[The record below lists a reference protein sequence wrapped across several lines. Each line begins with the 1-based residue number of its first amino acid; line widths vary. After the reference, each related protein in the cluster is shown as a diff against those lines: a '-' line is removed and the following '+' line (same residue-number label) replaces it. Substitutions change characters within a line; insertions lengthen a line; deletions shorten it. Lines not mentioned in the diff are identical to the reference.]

1 MIDEHQHSKP
11 KRGHMQTQ
19 IIQRAKDLGFI
30 EVGFTRPERPRYFDA
45 FRSWILTHKN
55 AGLSWLERNMEIR
68 EDPSLLLPECRTIIS
83 LAYPYNFRKPCTPDG
98 FTVARYSQPDREDYH
113 NRITTLCKKL
123 VGFINSLYPGAKSR
137 ICIDSAPL
145 LERSF
150 ALSAGIGFIGKN
162 TMLIIPGYGSYF
174 YLAEILTTVSMA
186 FFPAEPISNQCGQ
199 CKQCIDFCPT
209 GALEQ
214 PFLLNT
220 SACLS
225 YRTIEYKGFIGAEDR
240 GKMGDCFFGC
250 DQCQES
256 CPFNMREDSRDV
268 ILPATDELLKMDQY
282 GFKKKYGKTAFA
294 RGGFEKLRSNILAIK
309 GLKVMT

>member
-1 MIDEHQHSKP
+1 MINEHHHLNQQIE
-11 KRGHMQTQ
+11 RMQTQ
-19 IIQRAKDLGFI
+19 VIQKAKDLGFI
-30 EVGFTRPERPRYFDA
+30 EVGFTRPGRPRYFEA
-45 FRSWILTHKN
+45 FRSWIFEHKN
-55 AGLSWLERNMEIR
+55 AGMSWLEKNMEIR

-83 LAYPYNFRKPCTPDG
+83 LAYPYKSRKPCTPDG

-113 NRITTLCKKL
+113 RRIAIICKKL
-123 VGFINSLYPGAKSR
+123 VGFINGIYPGAKSR
-137 ICIDSAPL
+137 ICIDSAPF

-174 YLAEILTTVSMA
+174 YLAEILTTASMA

-199 CKQCIDFCPT
+199 CRECIDSCPT

-214 PFLLNT
+214 PFRFNA

-225 YRTIEYKGFIGAEDR
+225 YLTIEYKGFIGAEET

-250 DQCQES
+250 DQCQEV
-256 CPFNMREDSRDV
+256 CPYNMREDSRDI
-268 ILPATDELLKMDQY
+268 ILPTTDELLKLDKN
-282 GFKKKYGKTAFA
+282 GFKKKYGKTALA
-294 RGGFEKLRSNILAIK
+294 RGGLEKLRSNILAIK
-309 GLKVMT
+309 GLKVPT